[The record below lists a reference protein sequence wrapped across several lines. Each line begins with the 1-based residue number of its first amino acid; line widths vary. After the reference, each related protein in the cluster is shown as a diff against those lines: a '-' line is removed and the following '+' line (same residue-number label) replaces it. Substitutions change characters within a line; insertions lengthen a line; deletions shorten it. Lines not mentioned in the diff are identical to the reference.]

1 MSSSTSRHLERPSI
15 WSNLLALSLVVLTGG
30 LCLAMPFWADQALF
44 TIFARELTR
53 GAVLYRD
60 LFDIKQPGIY
70 VFYAFGGL
78 LFGFNEVGIR
88 LFELVY
94 WLAFSV
100 FALATLSPYFTTRW
114 GAALVPVFTVVVYY
128 LYAGLLDLTR
138 SKSSSRFHS
147 SSHGF

>member
-1 MSSSTSRHLERPSI
+1 M
-15 WSNLLALSLVVLTGG
+15 LS
-30 LCLAMPFWADQALF
+30 
-44 TIFARELTR
+44 
-53 GAVLYRD
+53 RD

-100 FALATLSPYFTTRW
+100 FALATLSP
-114 GAALVPVFTVVVYY
+114 
-128 LYAGLLDLTR
+128 
-138 SKSSSRFHS
+138 SSRLVGERLWFRS
-147 SSHGF
+147 SRLSSITLTQVC